1 MPGYVKDM
9 QTLTS
14 LADLATLGAD
24 TIIDVRS
31 PAEFAEDHVPGAINL
46 PVLDNEERARVGTIY
61 KQQSPFLARK
71 IGAALVF
78 RNAAEHIETRLTT
91 HEGDWQPLVYCWRGG
106 QRSGAFAWML
116 REIGWR
122 AETIEGGYKSYR
134 RLVVKALYDTP
145 LDVPV
150 IQLAGYTGTAK
161 TELLAR
167 VAHHGVQV
175 LDLEGLARHR
185 GSILGD
191 LAEPQPSQKAF
202 ETALAHQIDQLD
214 PARPVLVEAESSTI
228 GDITLP
234 PSLWAAM
241 KDAPVISV
249 EAPLEARARYLSEVY
264 TDVLADRARLKTTL
278 DPLRRHRGHALV
290 DDWNRLIDAG
300 EMVALCRSLAADHYD
315 PAYEKSNEPLLPRI
329 VRRIEAPGLDDAAL
343 RDVAAHIAKAV
354 QDISSR
360 PARSVT

>member
-1 MPGYVKDM
+1 MLK
-9 QTLTS
+9 LTS
-14 LADLATLGAD
+14 LADLVTLDAD

-31 PAEFAEDHVPGAINL
+31 PAEYAEDHLPGAINL

-78 RNAAEHIETRLTT
+78 RNAAHHVETRLAT
-91 HEGDWQPLVYCWRGG
+91 HDGGWRPLVYCWRGG
-106 QRSGAFAWML
+106 QRSGAFTWML
-116 REIGWR
+116 KEIGWR
-122 AETIEGGYKSYR
+122 AQVLSGGYKSYR
-134 RLVVKALYDTP
+134 RLVVRTLYDAP
-145 LDVPV
+145 WPVPV

-167 VAHHGVQV
+167 VAHHGVQM

-202 ETALAHQIDQLD
+202 ETALAMELQGLD

-241 KDAPVISV
+241 KDAPVIQV
-249 EAPLEARARYLSEVY
+249 KAPLEARARYLSEVY
-264 TDVLADRARLKTTL
+264 ADVLADRARLKEKL
-278 DPLRRHRGHALV
+278 HPLRRHRGHALI
-290 DDWNRLIDAG
+290 DGWNDLIDAG
-300 EMVALCRSLAADHYD
+300 EMVTLCRSLAADHYD
-315 PAYEKSNEPLLPRI
+315 PAYEKSSGPLTPRVARTI
-329 VRRIEAPGLDDAAL
+329 SVPALDDPALEAA
-343 RDVAAHIAKAV
+343 AARIAAAV
-354 QDISSR
+354 QEISST
-360 PARSVT
+360 PARSVI

>member
-1 MPGYVKDM
+1 M
-9 QTLTS
+9 QKLTS
-14 LADLATLGAD
+14 LADLTALDVD

-31 PAEFAEDHVPGAINL
+31 PAEYAEDHVPGAINL

-78 RNAAEHIETRLTT
+78 RNAAAHIETRLAV
-91 HEGDWQPLVYCWRGG
+91 HEGGWQPLVYCWRGG

-122 AETIEGGYKSYR
+122 ADTIEGGYQSYR
-134 RLVVKALYDTP
+134 RLVVQALYDTP
-145 LDVPV
+145 LQMPV

-161 TELLAR
+161 TDLLAR

-191 LAEPQPSQKAF
+191 LADPQPSQKAF
-202 ETALAHQIDQLD
+202 ETALAAELGQLD

-228 GDITLP
+228 GDLTLP

-249 EAPLEARARYLSEVY
+249 DAPLEARARYLSEVY
-264 TDVLADRARLKTTL
+264 TDVLEDRAGLKAKL
-278 DPLRRHRGHALV
+278 HPLRRFRGHELV
-290 DDWNRLIDAG
+290 DAWNKLIDAG

-315 PAYEKSNEPLLPRI
+315 PAYEKSNAPLLPRI
-329 VRRIEAPGLDDAAL
+329 ARRIDAPDLGETALNGTAA
-343 RDVAAHIAKAV
+343 RIAQAV
-354 QDISSR
+354 QEISST
-360 PARSVT
+360 PARSVI